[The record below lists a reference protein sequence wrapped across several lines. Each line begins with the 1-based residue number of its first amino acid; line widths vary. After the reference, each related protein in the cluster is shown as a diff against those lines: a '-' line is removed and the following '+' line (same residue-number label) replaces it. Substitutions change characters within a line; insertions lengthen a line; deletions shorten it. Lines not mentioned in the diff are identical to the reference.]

1 MKTVVSQ
8 TCLRSILCVIAFLCF
23 LTKAGAQTDGTTN
36 YDFMVNGYYYRV
48 TSETEKTVAI
58 TYERSSYD
66 DYYDEAIFI
75 SGYTGSVSIP
85 TSVTY
90 NSQSYQV
97 TSIDA
102 HAFDGSSITAV
113 SIPDCIREIGDG
125 AFLDCRSLQS
135 IILPQSVTSIG
146 SGAFNGCM
154 ALTSINIPNGVT
166 TINSST
172 FVYCQSLSS
181 IIIPENVT
189 SIGNYAFY
197 GCLSL
202 TSVTVK
208 ASTPVGIEYD
218 TFSNRANATL
228 YVPENSMEA
237 YIASDYWNQFGTIV
251 ERPTL
256 PENETYTINYDMMV
270 DGCFYRVISNAERT
284 VAITYEK
291 ASYDD
296 YYDENIF
303 ISGYTG
309 RVSIPTS
316 FTYNSK
322 DYQVTSIDAH
332 AFDGSSITA
341 VSIPDCIREI
351 GDGAFLDCRSLQ
363 SVTLPQSVTSIG
375 SGAFNGCMALT
386 SINIPDGV
394 TTINSSTFSNCQS
407 LSSIIIPE
415 NVTSIGDYAFYGC
428 TKMTSVTVDSPT
440 PVAITSTTFSN
451 RANSTLYVPT
461 DSKTAY
467 EAANYW
473 KEFKEI
479 RTPLTN
485 GDTFTATTVEGV
497 VVTYQIT
504 NSDLRE
510 CQVGYTYEKK
520 KGTRVAIDKSTSGEI
535 TIPDV
540 VNGYTVKKIGDYAF
554 YECKN
559 LTKVNLPSSVKS
571 FGKNAFYDCINLEP
585 FELPSDLTYISEG
598 MFTGCKLFVNIT
610 LPSTVTSI
618 GSYAFNGCTNLESIN
633 TENVKSIGSY
643 AFYGCSKL
651 TSICIPVGTT
661 SISQGAFEKCSSL
674 SAINIPEGVTSI
686 GINAFTGCRS
696 LKEIT
701 IPGTV
706 HNMETWDNCWAFSG
720 CSGLQTIILKKGV
733 SVLGNN
739 TFASCYNVERVIVE
753 NMNPISVHTSFDDFY
768 TKATLYVP
776 NGAKAAYLADS
787 YWSKFKTIVEL
798 KPVTFADANVKDR
811 CVSQWDTNGDSEI
824 DYLEAVSIKSLKG
837 AFKNTEITLF
847 NELKYFTGITE
858 IQSNEFF
865 GCENLTSITI
875 PNNVAT
881 IGDNAFSGC
890 NKLTSVTVENFT
902 PCELYQNPFPN
913 RANATLYVPI
923 GCKTA
928 YEAAD
933 YWKEFKSIVE
943 VDAASTY
950 IAFADP
956 SVKEICIAKTNWDS
970 NGDGE
975 LSVAEAAAVTDL
987 GEAFRYTSI
996 TSFNELRFFTGLKVI
1011 GENTF
1016 SGCKIEALSLPTSIE
1031 EIGDYA
1037 FSSCSSLLSV
1047 SLPDG
1052 LTTIGNSAFSYCTKL
1067 TNVIIPNSVTSIGSG
1082 AFSSCSGLSSIIIPS
1097 SVTSIGSGAFSY
1109 CGGLD
1114 SFVVEEGNE
1123 VYDSRDNCNALI
1135 ETATNSLVRG
1145 TKNTII
1151 PISVTSIGASAFSSL
1166 KELSDITIP
1175 NSIISIGNSAF
1186 YDCSGLTNIS
1196 IPDGVVSIE
1205 AYTFYGCSSLTSI
1218 SIPSSVTSIGE
1229 SAFYGCR
1236 NLRTIFIPEGVTSI
1250 NYYAFQYCKALE
1262 SVSLPSS
1269 ISSIQSGAFGDCEKL
1284 SSVTIYK
1291 EKPVYINYYSTFQ
1304 YRSYATL
1311 YVPYGCKAAYEAAS
1325 YWKEF
1330 KEIIELPVPAGTET
1344 TPFTCAEANA
1354 FVAGLTADTPTETEY
1369 YVKGKVS
1376 TIQYNFGYQYDNAT
1390 FYISDDGTKNDEFY
1404 VYRTLYFDKQN
1415 YNGGRVPNLGDEV
1428 VLCGK
1433 LTYYNGTTPETVNK
1447 DCRLVS
1453 INGKTV
1459 GTGLELGDLFVA
1471 KTPENVEMF
1480 FVVDETGKS
1489 MGKANETGCSVGYAA
1504 ANRPETYTNPPC
1516 CINANY
1522 DGVITIPATAEG
1534 FPIQVIAPSA
1544 FTNAKLISVI
1554 IPSTVLDIE
1563 TNAFKDCQNLASV
1576 TLPEGVILNNG
1587 TFQNCTALTSIELPK
1602 NVQLWASEPV
1612 FGGCTNLAT
1621 ITVNDET
1628 PYYLQGSILVDD
1640 PSKVTLYVPA
1650 GSKAAYEAAEYWNEF
1665 KEIIEKEASKVKLSK
1680 TKAIIEKGKTLTL
1693 KAKVY
1698 PTTEDQSVTWKSSDK
1713 IIVTVTKAGK
1723 VKAVGVGTA
1732 KITCTSVATGAKATC
1747 KVTVGYVKLSKT
1759 EVTIEKGKTLTL
1771 KSKVY
1776 PTTEDQSV
1784 TWKSSDPTIV
1794 KVTSSGKIGGLKAG
1808 TATITCTSNATGLS
1822 ATCEVTVGYVKLS
1835 ASKLTIQKG
1844 EITKLKY
1851 KVYPMDLADQS
1862 VTWKSSDPTIVKVT
1876 TSGKIGGMK
1885 PGTAT
1890 ITCTSV
1896 ATGLS
1901 ATCTVTVTTPAG
1913 ARSLGGDDGE
1923 LTDIED
1929 MEIQSVVIEPFDVYD
1944 LSGSKVRHQVT
1955 SLDGLPNGVYIV
1967 NGKKVL
1973 KK

>member
-1794 KVTSSGKIGGLKAG
+1794 KVTASGKIGGKK
-1808 TATITCTSNATGLS
+1808 T
-1822 ATCEVTVGYVKLS
+1822 
-1835 ASKLTIQKG
+1835 
-1844 EITKLKY
+1844 
-1851 KVYPMDLADQS
+1851 
-1862 VTWKSSDPTIVKVT
+1862 
-1876 TSGKIGGMK
+1876 
-1885 PGTAT
+1885 GTAT

-1901 ATCTVTVTTPAG
+1901 ATCTVTVTAPAG

-1923 LTDIED
+1923 LTDID
-1929 MEIQSVVIEPFDVYD
+1929 DIQSAVIEPFDVYD
-1944 LSGSKVRHQVT
+1944 LSGRKVRHQVT